1 MLKVKSSEILIR
13 KRDLEIILQS
23 IPAHLNPKI
32 KLEQY
37 TIPANLA
44 ADILFHACYT
54 YGDIHGRSVID
65 LGTGTGRLALGAMIL
80 GAQSVVGIDI
90 DLESLQTARLN
101 SRKLE
106 LEVDWLLSDTAS
118 LHGLFDTVLMNPPF
132 GTKRPHSDVKFL
144 RAALNMG
151 NVIYSIHKSSTISF
165 LSRWLKD
172 QNANFETII
181 ETRMPIGHQFT
192 FHTKKR
198 YFVKVHVIRIHRH

>member
-37 TIPANLA
+37 TIPADLA

-65 LGTGTGRLALGAMIL
+65 LGTGTGRLALGATIL

-90 DLESLQTARLN
+90 DLESLQTARFN
-101 SRKLE
+101 SKKLE
-106 LEVDWLLSDTAS
+106 LEADWLLSDTAS

-132 GTKRPHSDVKFL
+132 GTKRPHSDIKFL

-151 NVIYSIHKSSTISF
+151 KVIYSIHKSSTISF

-172 QNANFETII
+172 QNVHSETII